1 MSTNPWGRPTQE
13 DLKRVLSSIEKSDQ
27 VHNRVAERLELSV
40 PAEITTSRG
49 NIVPAIT
56 REISRL
62 GVGLMHRG
70 SISPGPV
77 RVKLASETRDFEYQ
91 VQIEWCHPCEG
102 GMFLSGGQFLVKEE
116 EQE

>member
-70 SISPGPV
+70 SISPGQV
-77 RVKLASETRDFEYQ
+77 RLKLASETRDFEYQ

-116 EQE
+116 EE

>member
-1 MSTNPWGRPTQE
+1 MSTDPWGRPSQD
-13 DLKRVLSSIEKSDQ
+13 DLKRVLDAIGKQDI
-27 VHNRVAERLELSV
+27 VHERVVERLELSV

-56 REISRL
+56 REISRM

-70 SISPGPV
+70 SISPGLV
-77 RVKLASETRDFEYQ
+77 RLKLASETRDFEYQ

-102 GMFLSGGQFLVKEE
+102 GMFLSGGHFLTKDDE
-116 EQE
+116 

>member
-1 MSTNPWGRPTQE
+1 MTTDPWGRPTQQ
-13 DLKRVLSSIEKSDQ
+13 DLKRVLESIGKQDVSHE
-27 VHNRVAERLELSV
+27 RVVDRLELSV

-49 NIVPAIT
+49 NTVPAIT

-70 SISPGPV
+70 SISLGQV
-77 RVKLASETRDFEYQ
+77 RVKLASETRDFEYH

-102 GMFLSGGQFLVKEE
+102 GMFLSGGTFLTKEE
-116 EQE
+116 E